1 MAYWRN
7 YVVSAV
13 SPLLRLQPSSAQREL
28 IALTRHLARE
38 RLAPSADRQASFPF
52 DDYISAPTASSAR
65 ACPNAA
71 VSPSATHATRAAELM
86 RPWTEE
92 IATQQAWE
100 AALGLGAQRGSAV
113 GALSYFRR
121 LQYTY
126 RELSST
132 R

>member
-1 MAYWRN
+1 MPERYGGSER
-7 YVVSAV
+7 Y
-13 SPLLRLQPSSAQREL
+13 
-28 IALTRHLARE
+28 ARD
-38 RLAPSADRQASFPF
+38 A
-52 DDYISAPTASSAR
+52 
-65 ACPNAA
+65 
-71 VSPSATHATRAAELM
+71 RAAELM